1 MVYMSFDHLYLYR
14 FYLSIAYCM
23 SAEIGVV
30 TLVYMSF
37 DKICMET
44 NGQLVEIGTIS
55 LESSL
60 AIAL

>member
-1 MVYMSFDHLYLYR
+1 
-14 FYLSIAYCM
+14 M

-37 DKICMET
+37 DKICMDT

-60 AIAL
+60 AIAI